1 MTQNINRTRRSL
13 LAGGTMAA
21 LAAATGAA
29 HAKEGAPAFDKIYDV
44 IVVGSGFAGLA
55 AALQARL
62 KGAEVLLIEKMPVF
76 GGNSAINGGAFAVAG
91 SPLQEK
97 EGIKDSPERMLQDM
111 IRSGRGLSH
120 VDLLKMIV
128 EGTRPAFDFTLEH
141 GVQYKPFVQHF
152 GGHSVPRIM
161 QTVESTGGGIT
172 RPLADSCRKHGVDM
186 HLNAKMESFIRDA
199 DGRVIGL
206 KVRERYQ
213 FPKEDSGVL
222 QTYGTRKG
230 VIMATGGFSRNLWFR
245 MQQDPSLDDRLDST
259 NHLGA
264 TGEGMLEM
272 FAIGG
277 APV

>member
-120 VDLLKMIV
+120 VDLLKM
-128 EGTRPAFDFTLEH
+128 
-141 GVQYKPFVQHF
+141 
-152 GGHSVPRIM
+152 
-161 QTVESTGGGIT
+161 
-172 RPLADSCRKHGVDM
+172 
-186 HLNAKMESFIRDA
+186 
-199 DGRVIGL
+199 
-206 KVRERYQ
+206 
-213 FPKEDSGVL
+213 
-222 QTYGTRKG
+222 
-230 VIMATGGFSRNLWFR
+230 
-245 MQQDPSLDDRLDST
+245 
-259 NHLGA
+259 
-264 TGEGMLEM
+264 
-272 FAIGG
+272 
-277 APV
+277 

>member
-21 LAAATGAA
+21 LAAATRAA

-161 QTVESTGGGIT
+161 QTVGRNICMMS
-172 RPLADSCRKHGVDM
+172 PLAAWVVVVAQSLV
-186 HLNAKMESFIRDA
+186 LFLFAS
-199 DGRVIGL
+199 DGLHDWLEQNGIPALPLVPVSSSQAVIGAVIGIGL
-206 KVRERYQ
+206 
-213 FPKEDSGVL
+213 F
-222 QTYGTRKG
+222 KG
-230 VIMATGGFSRNLWFR
+230 GHGINWNLIGRIFIGWIATPVMAALICFVSLFFLENVFNLAVY
-245 MQQDPSLDDRLDST
+245 D
-259 NHLGA
+259 
-264 TGEGMLEM
+264 
-272 FAIGG
+272 
-277 APV
+277 